1 MKIGSGADLQTALHW
16 FRICN
21 PDKQHRVHQKVL
33 VMNFQVKLYP
43 LLFILILL
51 IAGSCSPRFLVPN
64 LYQKTKVGSVYHI
77 HLKSDTLFNSKQ
89 EIHLLMLPK
98 SKYRRFPVS
107 IGYATDKLLSTSA
120 LAEKYGAEVA
130 VNGGFFDRD
139 NGGSVCYFEIGNR
152 TISRTRPDS
161 LKWAKSRSVANGALV
176 LFGNDSLVIEPARS
190 EEYYEKSPSE
200 SAVMVAGPLLI
211 HQSKLQPLP
220 NVSLTNERN
229 PRTCIGVNSDFI
241 ILATIDGRS
250 ATAAGMTLFETQ
262 RFFERL
268 KCTSALN
275 LDGGGST
282 TFWINE
288 QGIVNHPSDRE
299 GERPVSDI
307 VFIKKQKP

>member
-1 MKIGSGADLQTALHW
+1 
-16 FRICN
+16 
-21 PDKQHRVHQKVL
+21 
-33 VMNFQVKLYP
+33 MNFQLKLYP
-43 LLFILILL
+43 LLLFILILL
-51 IAGSCSPRFLVPN
+51 TIGSCSPRFLIPDV
-64 LYQKTKVGSVYHI
+64 YQKAKVGSVYHI

-89 EIHLLMLPK
+89 EIHLLMLPID
-98 SKYRRFPVS
+98 KYKRLPVF
-107 IGYATDKLLSTSA
+107 IGYASDKLLSTSA
-120 LAEKYGAEVA
+120 MSGKCDAEAA

-139 NGGSVCYFEIGNR
+139 KGGSVCYFEICNR

-190 EEYYEKSPSE
+190 DKYYEKSPSE

-211 HQSKLQPLP
+211 YQSKLLPLP
-220 NVSLTNERN
+220 NVSLSNDRN
-229 PRTCIGVNSDFI
+229 PRTCIGINNDFI

-250 ATAAGMTLFETQ
+250 ATAAGMTLSEMQKFLL
-262 RFFERL
+262 RL

-282 TFWINE
+282 TLWIKE

-307 VFIKKQKP
+307 VFIKKQKNR

>member
-1 MKIGSGADLQTALHW
+1 MNLH
-16 FRICN
+16 
-21 PDKQHRVHQKVL
+21 L
-33 VMNFQVKLYP
+33 KLHP
-43 LLFILILL
+43 LLFILLLL
-51 IAGSCSPRFLVPN
+51 IAGSCSPRFLIPDV
-64 LYQKTKVGSVYHI
+64 YQKAKVGSVFQF

-98 SKYRRFPVS
+98 DKYKRLPMS
-107 IGYATDKLLSTSA
+107 IGYASNELLATSV
-120 LAEKYGAEVA
+120 LAEKYRAEAA

-139 NGGSVCYFEIGNR
+139 KGGSVCYFETGNH

-176 LFGNDSLVIEPARS
+176 FFGNDSLVIETARS
-190 EEYYEKSPSE
+190 DEYYEKSLSE

-220 NVSLTNERN
+220 NVSLTNDRN
-229 PRTCIGVNSDFI
+229 PRTCIGINNGFI

-250 ATAAGMTLFETQ
+250 ATAAGMTLFEVQ
-262 RFFERL
+262 QFFSRL

-282 TFWINE
+282 ALWIKG

-307 VFIKKQKP
+307 VFIKKQKSR

>member
-1 MKIGSGADLQTALHW
+1 
-16 FRICN
+16 
-21 PDKQHRVHQKVL
+21 
-33 VMNFQVKLYP
+33 MNFQLKSYS

-51 IAGSCSPRFLVPN
+51 ITGSCSPRFLIPDV
-64 LYQKTKVGSVYHI
+64 YQKAKIGSVYHI

-98 SKYRRFPVS
+98 SKYKRLPVS
-107 IGYATDKLLSTSA
+107 IGYASNELLSTSV
-120 LAEKYGAEVA
+120 LAKNYRAEAA

-139 NGGSVCYFEIGNR
+139 NGGSVCYFETGNR

-190 EEYYEKSPSE
+190 EEYYEKSQSE
-200 SAVMVAGPLLI
+200 SAVMRAGPLLI
-211 HQSKLQPLP
+211 YQSKLQTLP
-220 NVSLTNERN
+220 NVSLSNDRN

-250 ATAAGMTLFETQ
+250 ATASGMTLAEVQ

-282 TFWINE
+282 ALWIKGE
-288 QGIVNHPSDRE
+288 GIVNHPSDRE

-307 VFIKKQKP
+307 VFIKRERR

>member
-1 MKIGSGADLQTALHW
+1 
-16 FRICN
+16 
-21 PDKQHRVHQKVL
+21 
-33 VMNFQVKLYP
+33 MNFQLKSYS

-51 IAGSCSPRFLVPN
+51 ITGSCSPRFLIPDV
-64 LYQKTKVGSVYHI
+64 YQKAKIGSVYHI

-98 SKYRRFPVS
+98 SKYKRLPVS
-107 IGYATDKLLSTSA
+107 IGYASNELLSTSV
-120 LAEKYGAEVA
+120 LAKNYRAEAA

-139 NGGSVCYFEIGNR
+139 NGGSVCYFETGNR
-152 TISRTRPDS
+152 TISRTRPEGD
-161 LKWAKSRSVANGALV
+161 KWAKSKSVVNGALV

-190 EEYYEKSPSE
+190 EEYYEKSQSE

-220 NVSLTNERN
+220 NVSLTNDRN
-229 PRTCIGVNSDFI
+229 PRTCIGINNGFI

-250 ATAAGMTLFETQ
+250 ATAAGMTLAETQ
-262 RFFERL
+262 KFLSRL

-282 TFWINE
+282 TFWIKG
-288 QGIVNHPSDRE
+288 QGVVNHPSDRE

-307 VFIKKQKP
+307 VFVKRQKH